1 MKAVQAEAPPRSG
14 ADLALI
20 LGPCDDHHCGYD
32 PVRGRP
38 EPRWE
43 PMTSTLFHA
52 LGLHMHQP
60 PGNLRLLIEANPWE
74 AEQIIRCYER
84 PVRYAARYRDVARLH
99 VGFSGGLLD
108 QLLDQ
113 RVVDLYRHI
122 LDIPAML
129 DGYAQA
135 DNIELIGMGQH
146 HPIFPLIPREDWP
159 EQLELGRLTMQRAFG
174 RMPRGFWPPELA
186 FTMEMIPA
194 LVEAGFDYVVAD
206 GIHVLPEDGISDV
219 FRPYLAC
226 HNGVCITVVPRDR
239 DVSAAQHTG
248 LDATWFQNEVRWR
261 TGGSPRPHEP
271 RLVTTWS
278 DGENGNWFR
287 EPHEGSGFF
296 GYFFAPYMEHYRGG
310 EYPINPVSLSA
321 YLEQHPPQA
330 HAQVQTGSWN
340 VGTGFVPDLSQWAGS
355 AQQKAAV
362 EEVTRLSA
370 RYWDLHTRLHATRR
384 VHHCWEALERARRL
398 LLEAETSCYF
408 VWGDSWIPLLHE
420 RTVSAFKDLD
430 TVAASLEAALSPA
443 VVAKGPP
450 EPERIV
456 PPPQSVQAVTEL
468 PPEQP
473 LELPGELPPE
483 LPGEQPLEL
492 PGDPP
497 PELPGERPSER
508 PSGPPGELL
517 LEQSPV
523 RPPDPEESPLS
534 GGPSAMAVTSVAG
547 ARSAGPREV
556 AGTTSP
562 FEAAGDQMDT
572 LPDTATLVTGQGS
585 PPAGVHPSGG
595 RPAPK
600 RTPGR

>member
-1 MKAVQAEAPPRSG
+1 MITIMGTTPFE
-14 ADLALI
+14 
-20 LGPCDDHHCGYD
+20 
-32 PVRGRP
+32 GRP

-159 EQLELGRLTMQRAFG
+159 EQLELGRVTMQRAFG

-261 TGGSPRPHEP
+261 TGGSARPHEP

-310 EYPINPVSLSA
+310 EYPVNPVSLSA

-340 VGTGFVPDLSQWAGS
+340 VGTDFVPDLSQWAGS
-355 AQQKAAV
+355 AEQKAAV

-370 RYWDLHTRLHATRR
+370 RYWDLHARLHATRR
-384 VHHCWEALERARRL
+384 VHHCWEALERARRRI
-398 LLEAETSCYF
+398 LEAETSCYF

-420 RTVSAFKDLD
+420 RTASAFKDLD
-430 TVAASLEAALSPA
+430 TVAASLDAALSPP
-443 VVAKGPP
+443 VSAKGPP
-450 EPERIV
+450 ELEQGGQATP
-456 PPPQSVQAVTEL
+456 SGQAVTEL
-468 PPEQP
+468 PSEPP
-473 LELPGELPPE
+473 LELPGEQPPE

-492 PGDPP
+492 PGDQP
-497 PELPGERPSER
+497 PELPGDPPTALMSELSR
-508 PSGPPGELL
+508 
-517 LEQSPV
+517 V
-523 RPPDPEESPLS
+523 RPPDPVEPATHAAEAGGASPLE
-534 GGPSAMAVTSVAG
+534 VTV
-547 ARSAGPREV
+547 
-556 AGTTSP
+556 TTNLL
-562 FEAAGDQMDT
+562 EAAGDALDT
-572 LPDTATLVTGQGS
+572 LPDTTTTATRRGA
-585 PPAGVHPSGG
+585 PPARVHPGGG
-595 RPAPK
+595 RPGPK
-600 RTPGR
+600 RTERR